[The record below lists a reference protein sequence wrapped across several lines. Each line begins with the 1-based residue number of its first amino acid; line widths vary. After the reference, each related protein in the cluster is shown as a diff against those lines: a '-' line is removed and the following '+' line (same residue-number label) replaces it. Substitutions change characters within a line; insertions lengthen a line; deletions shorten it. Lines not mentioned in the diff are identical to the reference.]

1 MIYGY
6 CRVSTKSQLEGNG
19 LQAQEHEILTRY
31 EGAKIIDEQFTGAKA
46 DRPKLNELLDQLKEG
61 DTLVVTKLDRLARN
75 TVEGIQIVEGLFD
88 KGVSVH
94 VLNVGLLEKT
104 AMGKFFLTTLLAVAE
119 MERTTILERTSAGKD
134 IAKLNPDFKE
144 GRPKTITDEQ
154 EQQVVELHKEGQ
166 TQRAI
171 VDTVGVSKGSV
182 SRIINKYKETKNKRC
197 STCKFVSGKVKEGQG
212 VCNLRPKK
220 EIINLTQCA
229 CINYKPEKDV
239 KKDAPK
245 SSSKSKETT
254 ETKSTGK
261 KLTKKHQALLN
272 EFKIINTDITI
283 VDVAPLVGEQFSGDA
298 IALKVT
304 LADGNWLRVYK
315 NDDGEINWY

>member
-19 LQAQEHEILTRY
+19 LQAQEHEIITRY
-31 EGAKIIDEQFTGAKA
+31 EGAKIIDEQFTGAKS
-46 DRPKLNELLDQLKEG
+46 DRPKLNELLEQLKEG

-75 TVEGIQIVEGLFD
+75 TEDGIGIVKKLFG
-88 KGVSVH
+88 KGVAVH
-94 VLNVGLLEKT
+94 VLNVGLLEDT

-197 STCKFVSGKVKEGQG
+197 STCKFVSGKVKQGQG

-229 CINYKPEKDV
+229 CINYKPV
-239 KKDAPK
+239 CDAPK
-245 SSSKSKETT
+245 CKSKSNETI
-254 ETKSTGK
+254 ETKTTGK
-261 KLTKKHQALLN
+261 KLTKKYQALLN

-304 LADGNWLRVYK
+304 LSDGNWLRVYK
-315 NDDGEINWY
+315 NDKGEINWY